1 MQSDTQNNPVSKK
14 MLWTGYVI
22 SGLSALFLL
31 LDGTTK
37 LFKPAPVLEAFA
49 RLGWDESYAVSQ
61 GILEIACTVVY
72 LIPRTSV
79 LGAILL
85 TAFLGGGAATLV
97 RVGDIP
103 YAPVILGMLV
113 WGGLFLRDKR
123 LHALI
128 PLRS

>member
-1 MQSDTQNNPVSKK
+1 MQAEVLTTPVSRK
-14 MLWTGYVI
+14 MLWTGYAI
-22 SGLSALFLL
+22 SGLSAASLL
-31 LDGTTK
+31 LDGMTK

-61 GILEIACTVVY
+61 GVLEIACAVVY

-97 RVGDIP
+97 RVGDVP
-103 YAPVILGMLV
+103 YAPVILGILV

-123 LHALI
+123 LHTLI